1 MKTEKTL
8 REEIKVKSD
17 ALHQVFTEAGTDI
30 DMDKVKCIE
39 GDSTAKVAKVG
50 AMEKELE
57 DLHKEFETISALKH
71 ARQAAD
77 DGAKLATEPDLRGN
91 PAPAA
96 KTIGQLI
103 MKSGALKAEHNPVM
117 LDVDPKSTLLDA
129 EAKANF
135 FTTSGWAPE
144 NLRMPGFVGSPTRP
158 IAVIDRI
165 PIYPTTQN
173 SVVYMLESTFT
184 NSAAEKAE
192 GDAAAESALALTAT
206 TDEVEEIGTFVPV
219 SKVQLE
225 DVPMAEAYLTNRL
238 TFMVRQKLDKQ
249 ILEGSGS
256 SPSLMGTLHLAALQ
270 AQAKGSDPTPDAIY
284 KAFDLVRTV
293 GFTEPSDLFI
303 NPTDW
308 QDIRLLRTAD
318 GIYIFGNPT
327 DTGPTRMWGVP
338 VTITTAVTVNTALC
352 GDYANFSFLAMRRG
366 VEVEMSSGYSDYF
379 VKGKLAVLATLRCA
393 MVHTRITAFAKITGI

>member
-8 REEIKVKSD
+8 REEIKAKSD

-50 AMEKELE
+50 AMEHELE

-77 DGAKLATEPDLRGN
+77 DGAKLAAEPDLRGN
-91 PAPAA
+91 PAPAV

-103 MKSGALKAEHNPVM
+103 MKS
-117 LDVDPKSTLLDA
+117 
-129 EAKANF
+129 KANF

-256 SPSLMGTLHLAALQ
+256 TPSLMGTLHLAALQ